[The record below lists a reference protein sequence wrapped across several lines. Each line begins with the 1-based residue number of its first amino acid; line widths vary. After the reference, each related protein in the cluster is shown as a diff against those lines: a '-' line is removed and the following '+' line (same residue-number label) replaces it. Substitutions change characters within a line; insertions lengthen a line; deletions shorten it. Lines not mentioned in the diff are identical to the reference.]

1 MTPDASFSIAF
12 DPQTSAADREM
23 LLAAL
28 RAHADEVQE
37 APSRV
42 LDWVTFVAIMS
53 DVGKVA
59 GGASALIALGK
70 QLWPV
75 IKAAR
80 ERGGTFM
87 ARLIRP
93 GQPPLDLATATE
105 EELLAWLLQTQPEN
119 SAKR

>member
-12 DPQTSAADREM
+12 DPQTPAADREM
-23 LLAAL
+23 LLAVL

-42 LDWVTFVAIMS
+42 LDWVAFVAIMG

-70 QLWPV
+70 QLWPA
-75 IKAAR
+75 IKAMR
-80 ERGGTFM
+80 ERGSAPR
-87 ARLIRP
+87 ARLNRP

-105 EELLAWLLQTQPEN
+105 EELLAWLLKNQPQP
-119 SAKR
+119 